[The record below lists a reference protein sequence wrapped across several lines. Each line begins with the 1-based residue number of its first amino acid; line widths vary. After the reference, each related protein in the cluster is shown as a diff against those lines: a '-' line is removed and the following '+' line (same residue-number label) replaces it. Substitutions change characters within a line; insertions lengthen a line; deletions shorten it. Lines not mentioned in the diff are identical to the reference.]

1 MSELYF
7 EPALFEDY
15 YRWVKA
21 YTSRGGK
28 FTDFTDTPWSNSGGR
43 FAVARRDFTLSEG
56 YGANRIDV
64 IIPEGIRFMGGD
76 IGHCGLFDMTT
87 ANVIPDGYFTPVV
100 PLFNEPELL
109 ALRGATKFAEA
120 QRIRQAKIRARRAE
134 EEREYAQEREDFSKY
149 NPIGQYYAALKG
161 LSK

>member
-15 YRWVKA
+15 YRWAKA
-21 YTSRGGK
+21 YTLKGGK
-28 FTDFTDTPWSNSGGR
+28 FTQFIDAPWTNNKGR
-43 FAVARRDFTLSEG
+43 FAVARRDFTLSGG
-56 YGANRIDV
+56 YGTNRIDV

-76 IGHCGLFDMTT
+76 IGHCNLYDMNTS
-87 ANVIPDGYFTPVV
+87 NIIPDGHFTATV

-109 ALRGATKFAEA
+109 ALRGAAKFAEV
-120 QRIRQAKIRARRAE
+120 QRIRQAEIRAQRAE
-134 EEREYAQEREDFSKY
+134 EEREYAQEREDFLKY
-149 NPIGQYYAALKG
+149 NPIGQYYAALKR